1 MQEKERLD
9 KLLVEKGLVESREKA
24 RALILA
30 GRVSVDGVIISKAGT
45 NVSPLSAIRIQE
57 ALPFVSRGGEKLEGF
72 FNEFPVELKDKIA
85 MDIGASTG
93 GFTDCLL
100 KRGIKKVYA
109 VDVGYGQLDYR
120 LRSDE
125 RVVNREKVNIRYL
138 DPQTI
143 GEKIDLVTIDVSF
156 ISLELVLPVLNNIVS
171 PDSEVVALVKPQ
183 FEVGKGEVEKKGI
196 IRDREKHKKVLRKI
210 AAFSQLLGWKVR
222 GMTKSSLPGAKGN
235 IEYFIYLTRSQGSSG
250 ISDIETVI
258 GDLIKDAGAEA

>member
-30 GRVSVDGVIISKAGT
+30 GRVSVDGVILSKAGT
-45 NVSPLSAIRIQE
+45 NISPLSTIHIQE

-72 FNEFPVELKDKIA
+72 FKEFPVELKDKIA

-100 KRGIKKVYA
+100 KRGIKRVYA
-109 VDVGYGQLDYR
+109 VDVGYGQLDFR

-125 RVVNREKVNIRYL
+125 RVVNMEKVNIRYL

-143 GEKIDLVTIDVSF
+143 GDTIDLVTIDVSF
-156 ISLELVLPVLNNIVS
+156 ISLELVLPVLNKITA
-171 PDSEVVALVKPQ
+171 PDSEVIALIKPQ
-183 FEVGKGEVEKKGI
+183 FEVGKEEVEKKGI
-196 IRDREKHKKVLRKI
+196 IRDREKHKKVLKKI
-210 AAFSQLLGWKVR
+210 AAFSQLLGWKVK
-222 GMTKSSLPGAKGN
+222 GMMRSPLAGAKGN
-235 IEYFIYLTRSQGSSG
+235 IEYFIYLTRSQDSSG
-250 ISDIETVI
+250 IPDIETAI
-258 GDLIKDAGAEA
+258 GNLIKDSGIEA